1 VTNRKSGTSISASG
15 SATALAAS
23 ARVPKSPRAPATTAL
38 SEDVSDKKIA
48 VPAMPTNDAAAKD
61 ATTAKLGSELR
72 RQRKAKNM
80 SLDDLAT
87 TSGVSR
93 AMISKIER
101 GQSSP
106 STSILS
112 KLVDALGTTVARLLG
127 PQVKQH
133 DVVLMR
139 EADQLVLNDPS
150 NGFLRRCL
158 SPILPGRGLDFV
170 MAELPSQSDSGPLV
184 AHTLPVEEYIYV
196 LSGMLI
202 VTIGEMRMTLNSG
215 DALYYRADAPHR
227 FENEGRSTCKYL
239 IVINQIRD

>member
-1 VTNRKSGTSISASG
+1 
-15 SATALAAS
+15 
-23 ARVPKSPRAPATTAL
+23 
-38 SEDVSDKKIA
+38 
-48 VPAMPTNDAAAKD
+48 
-61 ATTAKLGSELR
+61 
-72 RQRKAKNM
+72 M
-80 SLDDLAT
+80 SLDELAS

-112 KLVDALGTTVARLLG
+112 KLVDALGTSVGHLLG
-127 PQVKQH
+127 PEVKQH

-139 EADQLVLNDPS
+139 ESDQLVLTDPS
-150 NGFLRRCL
+150 NGFVRRCL

-170 MAELPSQSDSGPLV
+170 MAELPPKSDTGALV

-196 LSGMLI
+196 LAGALV
-202 VTIGEMRMTLNSG
+202 VTVGELRTTLHTG

-227 FENEGRSTCKYL
+227 FENEGRGTCKYL
-239 IVINQIRD
+239 IVINQIHN